1 MLVGKYVFVIF
12 LSVFVIRNFRGTCS
26 PIEMLKGYIG
36 RASLGTP
43 DLNNALHFTELQNL
57 CVGLLLSL
65 TE

>member
-1 MLVGKYVFVIF
+1 
-12 LSVFVIRNFRGTCS
+12 
-26 PIEMLKGYIG
+26 MLKGYIDK
-36 RASLGTP
+36 ASLGTP